1 MEIGTL
7 FLKSNS
13 TGIIT
18 FSELDWITNHQSNF
32 TRLEESIAIKLGR
45 MLDAGSINIG
55 CRLKS
60 WLSFY
65 FTNELSRREKF
76 IFSRKNP
83 LFKYLFLGFNL
94 SLISILGFIWF
105 NSAIEKVVWIFC
117 ILELS
122 LKN

>member
-1 MEIGTL
+1 MQIGAL

-18 FSELDWITNHQSNF
+18 FPELDWITTHQSNF

-60 WLSFY
+60 
-65 FTNELSRREKF
+65 
-76 IFSRKNP
+76 
-83 LFKYLFLGFNL
+83 
-94 SLISILGFIWF
+94 
-105 NSAIEKVVWIFC
+105 
-117 ILELS
+117 
-122 LKN
+122 

>member
-18 FSELDWITNHQSNF
+18 FSELDWITTHQSNF

-55 CRLKS
+55 C
-60 WLSFY
+60 
-65 FTNELSRREKF
+65 
-76 IFSRKNP
+76 P
-83 LFKYLFLGFNL
+83 LN
-94 SLISILGFIWF
+94 
-105 NSAIEKVVWIFC
+105 C
-117 ILELS
+117 
-122 LKN
+122 